1 MPSTVCFFRES
12 GPGNQEDKTVISSV
26 RLLRS
31 RFHRPKP
38 NLRTTSRKEVT
49 DINKGVSQEDT
60 NKKESSM
67 QSTDECCVLL
77 DTDVRLFFFFFLS
90 LFLIW
95 ISAYE
100 FVELKKNI

>member
-1 MPSTVCFFRES
+1 M
-12 GPGNQEDKTVISSV
+12 
-26 RLLRS
+26 
-31 RFHRPKP
+31 
-38 NLRTTSRKEVT
+38 T

-77 DTDVRLFFFFFLS
+77 DTDVRLFFFLN

>member
-1 MPSTVCFFRES
+1 MKYNLENSRCPCLFFRES

-77 DTDVRLFFFFFLS
+77 DTDVRLFFFFKSFPHLDFS
-90 LFLIW
+90 L
-95 ISAYE
+95 
-100 FVELKKNI
+100 